1 MLQQMPNENY
11 KPGIYSWHVI
21 FLPRHTKAIEMN
33 FSLATDQK
41 FSYSTKL
48 KIARKEVRNRAKK
61 HEKNI
66 MEICVF
72 LFWGCLFFSVYYTPT
87 PNLKENA
94 KKWKIIPYPSN
105 PLSESVT
112 TTKWLSCQGDLL

>member
-1 MLQQMPNENY
+1 MPQQMANENY

-21 FLPRHTKAIEMN
+21 FLPKPYKARKMK

-66 MEICVF
+66 MEIC
-72 LFWGCLFFSVYYTPT
+72 LFY
-87 PNLKENA
+87 
-94 KKWKIIPYPSN
+94 
-105 PLSESVT
+105 
-112 TTKWLSCQGDLL
+112 